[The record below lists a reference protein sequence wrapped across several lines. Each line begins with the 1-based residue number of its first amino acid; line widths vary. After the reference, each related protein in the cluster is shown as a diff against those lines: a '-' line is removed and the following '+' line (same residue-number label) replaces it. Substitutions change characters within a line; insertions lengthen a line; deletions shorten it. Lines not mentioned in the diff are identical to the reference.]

1 LGSFVATIKGVK
13 PAALALAKQTKDFT
27 WLPSFASGLLGSFS
41 TRLTRR
47 KPMSN
52 LDFPFQFATLGKD
65 FDKFF
70 VGFDDQ
76 FRHLQKLHDDVTKNI
91 PNYPPYNIRKVDDT
105 HYVIE
110 MAVAGF
116 GQTDIDIEIDGGKLV
131 VKGNAKSDESV
142 NGEFLF
148 KGIAARDFT
157 RTFALNDQVEV
168 KDAEL
173 FNGMLKIALER
184 LIPEEKKPKK
194 VAVKSASSKQLLTE

>member
-1 LGSFVATIKGVK
+1 MTKFIPQLFGDSF
-13 PAALALAKQTKDFT
+13 
-27 WLPSFASGLLGSFS
+27 
-41 TRLTRR
+41 
-47 KPMSN
+47 
-52 LDFPFQFATLGKD
+52 KD

-76 FRHLQKLHDDVTKNI
+76 LNRMQKLHDDITKNI

-105 HYVIE
+105 HYTIE

-116 GQTDIDIEIDGGKLV
+116 GQTDLDIEIDGGKLV
-131 VKGNAKSDESV
+131 VKGNVSQETEDD
-142 NGEFLF
+142 FLF
-148 KGIAARDFT
+148 KGIANRAFT

-184 LIPEEKKPKK
+184 LIPETQKPKK
-194 VAVKSASSKQLLTE
+194 VAVKAKGDKTLLQE

>member
-1 LGSFVATIKGVK
+1 MNKPFV
-13 PAALALAKQTKDFT
+13 
-27 WLPSFASGLLGSFS
+27 PSFFS
-41 TRLTRR
+41 QDT
-47 KPMSN
+47 
-52 LDFPFQFATLGKD
+52 FKD

-70 VGFDDQ
+70 LGFDDQ
-76 FRHLQKLHDDVTKNI
+76 FAKMQKFHDDFAKNI
-91 PNYPPYNIRKVDDT
+91 PNYPPYNIKKIDDT

-116 GQTDIDIEIDGGKLV
+116 GQNEIEIEIDGGKLV
-131 VKGNAKSDESV
+131 VKGNINTDAAEE
-142 NGEFLF
+142 NFLF
-148 KGIAARDFT
+148 KGIANRAFT

-194 VAVKSASSKQLLTE
+194 VPVKAGKGKHLLQEDAYDKAAESL

>member
-1 LGSFVATIKGVK
+1 
-13 PAALALAKQTKDFT
+13 
-27 WLPSFASGLLGSFS
+27 
-41 TRLTRR
+41 
-47 KPMSN
+47 MSN
-52 LDFPFQFATLGKD
+52 LDFPFPFATLGKD

-76 FRHLQKLHDDVTKNI
+76 FRQLQKLHDDVTKNI
-91 PNYPPYNIRKVDDT
+91 PNYPPYNIKKVDDT

-131 VKGNAKSDESV
+131 VKGNVNSDEPED
-142 NGEFLF
+142 NFLF
-148 KGIAARDFT
+148 KGIAARAFT

-194 VAVKSASSKQLLTE
+194 VAVKTTSNKQLLTE